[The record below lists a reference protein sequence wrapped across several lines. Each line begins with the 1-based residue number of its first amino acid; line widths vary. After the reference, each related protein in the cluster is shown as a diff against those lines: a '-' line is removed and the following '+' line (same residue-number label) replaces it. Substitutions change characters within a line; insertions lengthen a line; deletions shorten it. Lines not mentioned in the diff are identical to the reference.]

1 MWAAVKRGFAPL
13 SPERYVKLHT
23 REPWHTDPDDL
34 VRRLRAAMDADARG
48 VLCRC
53 GNRIW
58 IIGSAEV
65 GLGCF
70 TCITGEPFPDHDY
83 EILPDRRMHFRQ
95 GHNRSSSDLS

>member
-1 MWAAVKRGFAPL
+1 MKRGFTPISL
-13 SPERYVKLHT
+13 KRYVKLHV
-23 REPWHTDPDDL
+23 RANPDTDWDDL

-53 GNRIW
+53 GIRIW

-65 GLGCF
+65 GLACF
-70 TCITGEPFPDHDY
+70 TCITGEPFPDDDY
-83 EILPDRRMHFRQ
+83 EILPNHKQ

>member
-1 MWAAVKRGFAPL
+1 MRRGFAPISL
-13 SPERYVKLHT
+13 KRYVKLHM
-23 REPWHTDPDDL
+23 RANPGTDRDDL
-34 VRRLRAAMDADARG
+34 VRRLRAAIDADARG

-65 GLGCF
+65 GLSCF

-83 EILPDRRMHFRQ
+83 EIVTDPKIRFKQRRD
-95 GHNRSSSDLS
+95 RSSSDVS

>member
-1 MWAAVKRGFAPL
+1 VKRGFAPISL
-13 SPERYVKLHT
+13 KRYVKLHM
-23 REPWHTDPDDL
+23 RANPGTDRDDL

-65 GLGCF
+65 GLACF
-70 TCITGEPFPDHDY
+70 TCITGEPIPHDDY
-83 EILPDRRMHFRQ
+83 EILPDRRMHLRQ